1 MNGAGR
7 AQRTFFVILT
17 FFVVIAALRLA
28 QDVFIPL
35 ALAVL
40 MTFLLAPP
48 VERLQRWGINRAVA
62 VIVTVLVAFLI
73 LGGVLYVV
81 FSQLRDLATELPQ
94 YREQLFHNVTQL
106 SGALKGTMGK
116 VAKLTAELSADLRKV
131 APVTSSRRIPQVEVV
146 EPLSGLQALRQL
158 ISPLAGPLATS
169 AVVIVFVIF
178 MLLRFQ
184 DLRERII
191 RVLGASNL
199 RLATEAID
207 DAARRV
213 SRYLLAETLINS
225 WEGFCVAVG
234 LTFIGLPNAI
244 LWGALTTVL
253 RFIPYVGILI
263 AAAMPLALSFAV
275 FDHWGPPLLI
285 LVLYACVEALSYVVL
300 EPWLYSRRTGVSPVA
315 LLVAAVFWAW
325 LWGAA
330 GLFLAIPL
338 TVCLVVMG
346 KYIPQLAFLNV
357 LLGDEPALAPH
368 ERLYQRLL
376 ANSQEDADDLVGEES
391 RRAPLAE
398 VCDKVLLPAIH
409 VIERDHDQGS
419 LRDAKRK
426 LMLDHLERWTEEL
439 TDSFPG
445 AAGGAAAARAPG
457 ASAASGAAIVATGS
471 TAAATVA
478 AANAVVGAGAPGGS
492 AAPAAGRGAGILCLA
507 ASDRADEI
515 AARLTALVLEER
527 GYAAH
532 AVSRPGMPDIPP
544 ESPPAVVVISALPG
558 DAGAHARHLC
568 RRVRVRFADVP
579 IVVGL
584 WQAQPA
590 GEPERSWQRLA
601 SAGATHVETSLGA
614 ALAKIDRLAMEGT
627 AELPPPP
634 AAVHPSRTPTPV
646 PRVRA

>member
-1 MNGAGR
+1 MNGGGQ
-7 AQRTFFVILT
+7 AQRTFFVLLT
-17 FFVVIAALRLA
+17 FFLVIAALRLA

-40 MTFLLAPP
+40 MTFLLAPL
-48 VERLQRWGINRAVA
+48 VERLQRWGINRGVA
-62 VIVTVLVAFLI
+62 VIATVLVAFLI

-81 FSQLRDLATELPQ
+81 FSQLRDMASELPQ

-106 SGALKGTMGK
+106 SGALKGTMGRI
-116 VAKLTAELSADLRKV
+116 AKLTTELSADLRRV
-131 APVTSSRRIPQVEVV
+131 APNTAGRSIPKVEVV
-146 EPLSGLQALRQL
+146 EPTGGLQQIRQL
-158 ISPLAGPLATS
+158 ISPLAGPLATA

-178 MLLRFQ
+178 MLLRFS

-191 RVLGASNL
+191 RMLGASNL

-213 SRYLLAETLINS
+213 SRYLLMQTLINS

-234 LTFIGLPNAI
+234 LTLIGLPNAI

-275 FDHWGPPLLI
+275 FDHWSPPLMI
-285 LVLYACVEALSYVVL
+285 LALYACVEMLSYIVL

-346 KYIPQLAFLNV
+346 KYIPQLAFLNI

-376 ANSQEDADDLVGEES
+376 ANSQEDADDLVEEEL
-391 RRAPLAE
+391 RRGSLAE
-398 VCDKVLLPAIH
+398 VLEKILLPTLY

-426 LMLDHLERWTEEL
+426 YMLDHLERLTEEL
-439 TDSFPG
+439 ADSVPHAAPQG
-445 AAGGAAAARAPG
+445 PAAAIAPATARVPAGAADSVGGGHAGGLETPAAGGG
-457 ASAASGAAIVATGS
+457 
-471 TAAATVA
+471 
-478 AANAVVGAGAPGGS
+478 
-492 AAPAAGRGAGILCLA
+492 GILCLA
-507 ASDRADEI
+507 AADRADEI
-515 AARLTALVLEER
+515 AARLTGLVFAER
-527 GYAAH
+527 GYT
-532 AVSRPGMPDIPP
+532 VYTPSRPGMPDIPLKM
-544 ESPPAVVVISALPG
+544 PPAFALISALPG
-558 DAGAHARHLC
+558 EAAAHARHLC
-568 RRVRVRFADVP
+568 RRVRVRYGETP
-579 IVVGL
+579 IIVGL
-584 WQAQPA
+584 WQAGA
-590 GEPERSWQRLA
+590 ESERSWQRLA
-601 SAGATHVETSLGA
+601 SAGATRVETSLAA
-614 ALAKIDRLAMEGT
+614 ALAQFERLGAGGEMR
-627 AELPPPP
+627 LPPPASPSAAHPPRTP
-634 AAVHPSRTPTPV
+634 AAVPHLP
-646 PRVRA
+646 A

>member
-1 MNGAGR
+1 MNGAGH
-7 AQRTFFVILT
+7 ASRTFFVVLT

-40 MTFLLAPP
+40 MTFLLAPL

-62 VIVTVLVAFLI
+62 VIVTVLVAFLV
-73 LGGVLYVV
+73 LGGVLYIV
-81 FSQLRDLATELPQ
+81 FSQLRDLAKELPQ

-106 SGALKGTMGK
+106 SGALKGSMGRI
-116 VAKLTAELSADLRKV
+116 AKLTAELGADLRR
-131 APVTSSRRIPQVEVV
+131 VTPGEPGRPIPKVEVV
-146 EPLSGLQALRQL
+146 EPLSGLQAIRQL
-158 ISPLAGPLATS
+158 ISPLAGPLATA

-178 MLLRFQ
+178 MLLRFS
-184 DLRERII
+184 DLRERMI
-191 RVLGASNL
+191 RMLGASNL

-213 SRYLLAETLINS
+213 SRYLLMQTLINS

-234 LTFIGLPNAI
+234 LTLIGLPNAI

-263 AAAMPLALSFAV
+263 AATMPLALSFAV
-275 FDHWGPPLLI
+275 FDHWLPPLLI
-285 LVLYACVEALSYVVL
+285 VAVYAGVETLSYVVL

-346 KYIPQLAFLNV
+346 KYIPQLAFLNI

-376 ANSQEDADDLVGEES
+376 ANSQEDADDLVEEEL
-391 RRAPLAE
+391 RRMPLAE
-398 VCDKVLLPAIH
+398 VCDKVLLPAMY

-426 LMLDHLERWTEEL
+426 YMLDHLERWTEEL
-439 TDSFPG
+439 TESMPEAVQAAVANPIGGPG
-445 AAGGAAAARAPG
+445 AG
-457 ASAASGAAIVATGS
+457 SAASGL
-471 TAAATVA
+471 
-478 AANAVVGAGAPGGS
+478 AVGE
-492 AAPAAGRGAGILCLA
+492 RTGILCLA
-507 ASDRADEI
+507 AADRADEI
-515 AARLTALVLEER
+515 AARLTGLVFSER
-527 GYAAH
+527 GYSVRTA
-532 AVSRPGMPDIPP
+532 SRPGMPDTPLDA
-544 ESPPAVVVISALPG
+544 PPAVVIISAMPG
-558 DAGAHARHLC
+558 DAPAHARHLC
-568 RRVRVRFADVP
+568 RRVRVRFAEVP
-579 IVVGL
+579 IIVGL
-584 WQAQPA
+584 WQSVSDI
-590 GEPERSWQRLA
+590 ERSWQRLA
-601 SAGATHVETSLGA
+601 SAGATRVETSLSAALEEMERLATEGA
-614 ALAKIDRLAMEGT
+614 AR
-627 AELPPPP
+627 LPPPP
-634 AAVHPSRTPTPV
+634 PAVHPSRTPTTV
-646 PRVRA
+646 PRMHA

>member
-1 MNGAGR
+1 MNGAGQ
-7 AQRTFFVILT
+7 ASRTFFVVLT

-40 MTFLLAPP
+40 MTFLLAPL

-62 VIVTVLVAFLI
+62 VIVTVLLAFLI
-73 LGGVLYVV
+73 LGGLLYVV
-81 FSQLRDLATELPQ
+81 FSQLRDLARELPQ
-94 YREQLFHNVTQL
+94 YREQLVHNIIQL
-106 SGALKGTMGK
+106 SGALRGAMGR
-116 VAKLTAELSADLRKV
+116 VVKLTSELAADLRRV
-131 APVTSSRRIPQVEVV
+131 SPGGTTGRPIPKVEVV

-158 ISPLAGPLATS
+158 VSPLAGPLATA

-178 MLLRFQ
+178 MLLRFS
-184 DLRERII
+184 DLRERLI
-191 RVLGASNL
+191 RVLGAGNL

-213 SRYLLAETLINS
+213 SRYLLMQTLINS
-225 WEGFCVAVG
+225 WEGLCVAVG

-275 FDHWGPPLLI
+275 FDHWGPPILI
-285 LVLYACVEALSYVVL
+285 LLLFACVEALSYLVL

-357 LLGDEPALAPH
+357 LLGDEPPLAPH

-376 ANSQEDADDLVGEES
+376 ANRQEDADDLVEEEL
-391 RRAPLAE
+391 RRLSMVQ
-398 VCDKVLLPAIH
+398 VCDQVLLPAMYI
-409 VIERDHDQGS
+409 IERDHHQGA
-419 LRDAKRK
+419 LRDARRK
-426 LMLDHLERWTEEL
+426 TMLDHLERWTEEL
-439 TDSFPG
+439 SDSMPQRSRPGLGAAAAADAPG
-445 AAGGAAAARAPG
+445 AAG
-457 ASAASGAAIVATGS
+457 
-471 TAAATVA
+471 
-478 AANAVVGAGAPGGS
+478 AGEN
-492 AAPAAGRGAGILCLA
+492 IEVLCLA
-507 ASDRADEI
+507 AADRADEI
-515 AARLTALVLEER
+515 ATRLAGLALAER
-527 GYAAH
+527 GCVVRTTERAG
-532 AVSRPGMPDIPP
+532 VPDAQI
-544 ESPPAVVVISALPG
+544 EPPAVILISALPG
-558 DAGAHARHLC
+558 DAAAHARHVC
-568 RRVRVRFADVP
+568 RRVRARFGEVP

-584 WQAQPA
+584 WGADVELDRA
-590 GEPERSWQRLA
+590 WQRLA
-601 SAGATHVETSLGA
+601 SAGASRVETQLGA
-614 ALAKIDRLAMEGT
+614 AVQEIERLAAEG
-627 AELPPPP
+627 AARLPPSPP
-634 AAVHPSRTPTPV
+634 PVHPARTPTVV

>member
-1 MNGAGR
+1 
-7 AQRTFFVILT
+7 
-17 FFVVIAALRLA
+17 
-28 QDVFIPL
+28 
-35 ALAVL
+35 
-40 MTFLLAPP
+40 
-48 VERLQRWGINRAVA
+48 
-62 VIVTVLVAFLI
+62 
-73 LGGVLYVV
+73 
-81 FSQLRDLATELPQ
+81 
-94 YREQLFHNVTQL
+94 
-106 SGALKGTMGK
+106 
-116 VAKLTAELSADLRKV
+116 AKFTAELGADLRKV
-131 APVTSSRRIPQVEVV
+131 APNPSGRPIPRVEVV
-146 EPLSGLQALRQL
+146 EPLNGLQAARQVL
-158 ISPLAGPLATS
+158 SPLAGPLATA

-191 RVLGASNL
+191 RILGASNL

-213 SRYLLAETLINS
+213 SRYLLMQTLINS

-263 AAAMPLALSFAV
+263 AVAMPLALSFAV

-285 LVLYACVEALSYVVL
+285 VALFAGVETLSSVVL
-300 EPWLYSRRTGVSPVA
+300 EPWLYSRRTGVAPLA

-338 TVCLVVMG
+338 TVFVVVMG
-346 KYIPQLAFLNV
+346 KYIPALAFLNV

-376 ANSQEDADDLVGEES
+376 ANSQEGADDLVEEEL

-398 VCDKVLLPAIH
+398 VCDKVLLPAMYA
-409 VIERDHDQGS
+409 IERDHDQGS

-426 LMLDHLERWTEEL
+426 YMLDHLERWTEEL
-439 TDSFPG
+439 TESLPAPVQAAMAAVSALASERAPSSAGTG
-445 AAGGAAAARAPG
+445 AGTARAPAVGAGVAVGAAA
-457 ASAASGAAIVATGS
+457 T
-471 TAAATVA
+471 
-478 AANAVVGAGAPGGS
+478 VGAGAPGVG
-492 AAPAAGRGAGILCLA
+492 PGMEVLCLA

-515 AARLTALVLEER
+515 AARLAALVFGAR
-527 GYAAH
+527 GYKVQT
-532 AVSRPGMPDIPP
+532 AVRPGVPDGPLETPP
-544 ESPPAVVVISALPG
+544 TVVVISALPG
-558 DAGAHARHLC
+558 EAAAHARHLC
-568 RRVRVRFADVP
+568 RRVRVRFGGAP

-584 WQAQPA
+584 WQGI

-601 SAGATHVETSLGA
+601 SAGAAHLETSLAA
-614 ALAKIDRLAMEGT
+614 ALAKVDRLVMEGET
-627 AELPPPP
+627 PAPPSPSSQP
-634 AAVHPSRTPTPV
+634 AHPSRTPTTV
-646 PRVRA
+646 PRLHA

>member
-1 MNGAGR
+1 MNGVGH
-7 AQRTFFVILT
+7 AQRSFFVVLT

-40 MTFLLAPP
+40 MTFLLAPL

-81 FSQLRDLATELPQ
+81 FSQLRDLAKELPQ

-106 SGALKGTMGK
+106 SGALKGSMGK
-116 VAKLTAELSADLRKV
+116 IAKLTSELSADLRKV
-131 APVTSSRRIPQVEVV
+131 APVTSTRRIPQVEVV
-146 EPLSGLQALRQL
+146 EPLSGLQAIRQL
-158 ISPLAGPLATS
+158 ISPLAGPLATA

-178 MLLRFQ
+178 MLLRFS

-191 RVLGASNL
+191 RVMGANNL

-213 SRYLLAETLINS
+213 SRYLLMQTLINS

-234 LTFIGLPNAI
+234 LTLIGLPNAI

-275 FDHWGPPLLI
+275 FDHWAPPLLI
-285 LVLYACVEALSYVVL
+285 LALYAVVEALSYVVL

-376 ANSQEDADDLVGEES
+376 ANSQEDADDLVEEEL
-391 RRAPLAE
+391 RRVSLVE
-398 VCDKVLLPAIH
+398 VCDTVLLPAMY

-426 LMLDHLERWTEEL
+426 YMLDHLERWTEEL
-439 TDSFPG
+439 TDSYTEP
-445 AAGGAAAARAPG
+445 RKE
-457 ASAASGAAIVATGS
+457 
-471 TAAATVA
+471 
-478 AANAVVGAGAPGGS
+478 AVKET
-492 AAPAAGRGAGILCLA
+492 AAPAAPGAPAVGAARTPGAGGAGPGAGPAAAHGATPGAPAVGGGPAVLCLA

-515 AARLTALVLEER
+515 AARLIGLVFAER
-527 GYAAH
+527 GYS
-532 AVSRPGMPDIPP
+532 VQTPSRPGMPDVPP
-544 ESPPAVVVISALPG
+544 EAAPAVVVISALPG

-568 RRVRVRFADVP
+568 RRVRLRYAETP

-584 WQAQPA
+584 WQAG
-590 GEPERSWQRLA
+590 GEPERSWQRLV
-601 SAGATHVETSLGA
+601 SAGATHIETSLPA
-614 ALAKIDRLAMEGT
+614 ALTQIERLGSDGET
-627 AELPPPP
+627 RLPPPP
-634 AAVHPSRTPTPV
+634 ALRPARTPSTV
-646 PRVRA
+646 PRMRA

>member
-1 MNGAGR
+1 MNGAGH
-7 AQRTFFVILT
+7 ASRTFFVVLT
-17 FFVVIAALRLA
+17 FFIVIAALRLA

-40 MTFLLAPP
+40 MTFLLAPL
-48 VERLQRWGINRAVA
+48 VERLQRWRINRAVA
-62 VIVTVLVAFLI
+62 VIVTVLVAFLV

-81 FSQLRDLATELPQ
+81 FSQLRDLASELPQ
-94 YREQLFHNVTQL
+94 YREQFFHNVTQL
-106 SGALKGTMGK
+106 SGALRGSLGRL
-116 VAKLTAELSADLRKV
+116 AKLTAELSADLRKV
-131 APVTSSRRIPQVEVV
+131 SPGPPGRPIPRVEVV

-158 ISPLAGPLATS
+158 ISPLAGPLATA

-213 SRYLLAETLINS
+213 SRYLLMQTLINS
-225 WEGFCVAVG
+225 WEGFWVAVG

-275 FDHWGPPLLI
+275 FDHWVPPLLI
-285 LVLYACVEALSYVVL
+285 VALYAGVEALSYVVL
-300 EPWLYSRRTGVSPVA
+300 EPWLYSRRTGVSPLA

-376 ANSQEDADDLVGEES
+376 ANSQEDADDLVEEEL
-391 RRAPLAE
+391 RRGPLMD
-398 VCDKVLLPAIH
+398 VCDKVLLPALH
-409 VIERDHDQGS
+409 LIERDHDRGS

-426 LMLDHLERWTEEL
+426 VMLDHLERWTEEL
-439 TDSFPG
+439 TESVPQGMRETHAAGGSQGSAG
-445 AAGGAAAARAPG
+445 AAGAGA
-457 ASAASGAAIVATGS
+457 ASAA
-471 TAAATVA
+471 
-478 AANAVVGAGAPGGS
+478 GAGGG
-492 AAPAAGRGAGILCLA
+492 
-507 ASDRADEI
+507 
-515 AARLTALVLEER
+515 
-527 GYAAH
+527 
-532 AVSRPGMPDIPP
+532 
-544 ESPPAVVVISALPG
+544 
-558 DAGAHARHLC
+558 
-568 RRVRVRFADVP
+568 
-579 IVVGL
+579 
-584 WQAQPA
+584 
-590 GEPERSWQRLA
+590 
-601 SAGATHVETSLGA
+601 
-614 ALAKIDRLAMEGT
+614 
-627 AELPPPP
+627 
-634 AAVHPSRTPTPV
+634 
-646 PRVRA
+646 

>member
-1 MNGAGR
+1 MNGAGQ
-7 AQRTFFVILT
+7 ASRTFFVVLT

-40 MTFLLAPP
+40 MTFLLAPV

-62 VIVTVLVAFLI
+62 VVFTVFVAFVA
-73 LGGVLYVV
+73 LGGLLYVV
-81 FSQLRDLATELPQ
+81 FAQLRDLARELPQ
-94 YREQLFHNVTQL
+94 YREQLLHNVSQL
-106 SGALKGTMGK
+106 SGALRGTMGHL
-116 VAKLTAELSADLRKV
+116 AKLTSELSADLR
-131 APVTSSRRIPQVEVV
+131 RISPSPPGRPIPKVEVV

-158 ISPLAGPLATS
+158 VSPLAGPLAT
-169 AVVIVFVIF
+169 AVVVIVFVIF
-178 MLLRFQ
+178 MLLRFS

-191 RVLGASNL
+191 RVLGAHNL

-213 SRYLLAETLINS
+213 SRYLVMQTLING
-225 WEGFCVAVG
+225 WEGLWVTVG
-234 LTFIGLPNAI
+234 LTLIGLPNAI

-275 FDHWGPPLLI
+275 FDHWGPPLLT
-285 LVLYACVEALSYVVL
+285 LLLFVCVEMLSYLVL

-376 ANSQEDADDLVGEES
+376 ANSPEDADDLVEEEL
-391 RRAPLAE
+391 RRTSLAG
-398 VCDKVLLPAIH
+398 VCDTVLLPAMYA
-409 VIERDHDQGS
+409 IERDHHQGA

-426 LMLDHLERWTEEL
+426 SMLDHLERWAEEL
-439 TDSFPG
+439 ADSAPQRAKSSAGSGRGTGTG
-445 AAGGAAAARAPG
+445 AG
-457 ASAASGAAIVATGS
+457 TG
-471 TAAATVA
+471 TAAA
-478 AANAVVGAGAPGGS
+478 GAGSVGPS
-492 AAPAAGRGAGILCLA
+492 AAGIPPDAWVLCLA
-507 ASDRADEI
+507 AADRADEI
-515 AARLTALVLEER
+515 AAQFAALALAER
-527 GYAAH
+527 GFAARTAPRAGLPH
-532 AVSRPGMPDIPP
+532 RAGGPDAAV
-544 ESPPAVVVISALPG
+544 ETPAVVVISALPG
-558 DAGAHARHLC
+558 DAAAHARHLC
-568 RRVRVRFADVP
+568 RRVRVRFGETP

-584 WQAQPA
+584 WGAEA
-590 GEPERSWQRLA
+590 ELDRAWQRLV
-601 SAGATHVETSLGA
+601 SAGATRLESTLGATVADVERLAAGGPGAARCPPPVQPARTPGVVSRTLPETS
-614 ALAKIDRLAMEGT
+614 
-627 AELPPPP
+627 
-634 AAVHPSRTPTPV
+634 
-646 PRVRA
+646 VRA

>member
-1 MNGAGR
+1 MNGAGH
-7 AQRTFFVILT
+7 ASRTFYVVLT
-17 FFVVIAALRLA
+17 FFLVIAALRVA

-81 FSQLRDLATELPQ
+81 FSQLRDLAQGLPQ

-106 SGALKGTMGK
+106 SGALKGTMGRL
-116 VAKLTAELSADLRKV
+116 VKLTSELSADLRKV
-131 APVTSSRRIPQVEVV
+131 TPAAPGRPIPRVEVV
-146 EPLSGLQALRQL
+146 EPLNGLQALRQVL
-158 ISPLAGPLATS
+158 SPLAGPFATA

-178 MLLRFQ
+178 MLLRFS

-191 RVLGASNL
+191 RVLGASNV

-213 SRYLLAETLINS
+213 SRYLLMQTLING
-225 WEGFCVAVG
+225 WEGFCIAVG

-253 RFIPYVGILI
+253 RFIPYVGIWI
-263 AAAMPLALSFAV
+263 AMAMPLALSFAV
-275 FDHWGPPLLI
+275 FDHWAPPLLI
-285 LVLYACVEALSYVVL
+285 VALFAGVEALSYIVL

-357 LLGDEPALAPH
+357 LLGDEPALAAH

-376 ANSQEDADDLVGEES
+376 ANSQEDADDLVEEEL

-398 VCDKVLLPAIH
+398 VCDKVLLPAMYA
-409 VIERDHDQGS
+409 IERDHDQGS

-426 LMLDHLERWTEEL
+426 YMLDHLERWTEEL
-439 TDSFPG
+439 TESHPK
-445 AAGGAAAARAPG
+445 AQAAAAAAPG
-457 ASAASGAAIVATGS
+457 DPAA
-471 TAAATVA
+471 
-478 AANAVVGAGAPGGS
+478 GAGAPG
-492 AAPAAGRGAGILCLA
+492 AGRGVEILCLA

-515 AARLTALVLEER
+515 AARLTALVFGER
-527 GYAAH
+527 GYAVQTAIH
-532 AVSRPGMPDIPP
+532 PGVPDGAL
-544 ESPPAVVVISALPG
+544 ETPPAVVVISALPG
-558 DAGAHARHLC
+558 EAAAHARHLC
-568 RRVRVRFADVP
+568 RRVRVRFGEAP

-584 WQAQPA
+584 WQAI

-601 SAGATHVETSLGA
+601 SAGATNLETSLAA
-614 ALAKIDRLAMEGT
+614 ALAKVDRLVMEG
-627 AELPPPP
+627 ESRLPPSTP
-634 AAVHPSRTPTPV
+634 AHPSRTPTTV
-646 PRVRA
+646 PRLHA